1 MHQLQDSEH
10 HLNGDFEM
18 RQKNHQMMKMS
29 RIKVIEEQSLPTF
42 KPDVASIDLPNYL
55 SPDKR

>member
-1 MHQLQDSEH
+1 MNVIQDSDH

-29 RIKVIEEQSLPTF
+29 RIKNIESQILPTF
-42 KPDVASIDLPNYL
+42 KPDVATLDLPN
-55 SPDKR
+55 